1 MAIRHLRQQK
11 NRFLGLR
18 DEDGIG
24 HNENYDCQRKRDCP
38 ALAANGAHGVTRP
51 TSQSEQSPIG
61 RAGGPLL
68 GASSIQTV
76 QYRYG
81 FESGN
86 AFLINST
93 RGSAPSPTIT
103 STTSKRKSI
112 SGFSSIRSHASAPRE
127 IRFCFARSTASSGRP
142 KSSRVRVFTST
153 KTSVSLSRHTTS
165 ISPPLRPRKLR
176 NRIL

>member
-1 MAIRHLRQQK
+1 MLPTAPRLSS
-11 NRFLGLR
+11 
-18 DEDGIG
+18 
-24 HNENYDCQRKRDCP
+24 
-38 ALAANGAHGVTRP
+38 VTQ
-51 TSQSEQSPIG
+51 TS
-61 RAGGPLL
+61 L
-68 GASSIQTV
+68 GAQVMKTSSSQPCRQDVRTTDHARMPDLL

-93 RGSAPSPTIT
+93 RGSASSATIT
-103 STTSKRKSI
+103 STTSKRKSM
-112 SGFSSIRSHASAPRE
+112 SGFSSIRSQASAPRE

-153 KTSVSLSRHTTS
+153 NTRVSLSRHTTS

-176 NRIL
+176 KRIL

>member
-1 MAIRHLRQQK
+1 MSIKISGQG
-11 NRFLGLR
+11 FV
-18 DEDGIG
+18 DE
-24 HNENYDCQRKRDCP
+24 ELSCQW
-38 ALAANGAHGVTRP
+38 H
-51 TSQSEQSPIG
+51 PIVQRNSG
-61 RAGGPLL
+61 SLPDSMQ
-68 GASSIQTV
+68 ASSLQTCGQDV
-76 QYRYG
+76 RTRIRLGCLTYRYRYG

-93 RGSAPSPTIT
+93 RGSASSATIT

-142 KSSRVRVFTST
+142 KSSRVRVFTSIN
-153 KTSVSLSRHTTS
+153 TSVSLSRHTTS

-176 NRIL
+176 KRIL